1 MVILDKQVAAGES
14 ADRVGGKATGLGL
27 LMREG
32 LPVPPFFV
40 IPADEE
46 LERQDLKDAL
56 DALGPGPYA
65 VRSSAL
71 AEDGAQHSFAGQLDS
86 FLGVKAITKVQAA
99 ITACRDSG
107 RSERIRA
114 YCATHGIEPGPVAVV
129 VQRMIRGEVSGV
141 MFTRDPDQ
149 PEHTLISAAW
159 GLGEGVVQGS
169 ADCDAFRV
177 GPDGAIESEIL
188 DKQIQIKLVGEQPAE
203 RPVPKAKR
211 EQPVLNEA
219 QVRQLVAWGRQ
230 LERVGGCPQDVEF
243 TLEGEQIWL
252 VQTRP
257 ITTPVPWGRKLL
269 WDNSNI
275 VESYSGVTTPL
286 TYSFARGAY
295 NTVYRLFCGVMG
307 VSRRTIQQNDAI
319 FQRLIGL
326 IQGRVYY
333 NLNAWF
339 RILTLLPAYQYNRV
353 AMQQMM
359 GVSEVAAD
367 EDAEAPASIWQR
379 NLVHKPRVAWL
390 LVTLLWRLLWLRK
403 DTRRFQREFE
413 EAVGGHRKRDLPSL
427 PPSQLVA
434 IYGELQRR
442 LLMRWTPPLVNDF
455 FCMIFHS
462 ALRKQCAQLLC
473 AGDEARGA
481 AMANALLA
489 GQGDLESTAPTRALL
504 ERATRLRAAPWAR
517 ELFDSSATDAEV
529 LAGSLR
535 DPTFGRW
542 LDAWM
547 ERYGDRCIDEL
558 KLETTPLREQPEFI
572 IASLRNYLRGE
583 PLDPSQFGAGE
594 RRRRQMAEQQARAQL
609 TGRRRIVFLWILSR
623 ARETVAT
630 REDLRFLR
638 TRIFGLVRDIFRAI
652 GGHMATAGAIDQP
665 SDVFYLQLEE
675 LFGWVEGNTPSTSW
689 RGLVQLRRTE
699 FEAYRQLPGPPE
711 RFHTWGPVHR
721 HNRFA
726 GKPVKVELGDD
737 GMLRGTPCYP
747 GVVEG
752 RVVVLK
758 DPGAGARLDDDIL
771 VTPRTDPGW
780 VPLFPSISG
789 LLVERGSPLSHSAV
803 VAREMGIPTVV
814 GVRGLT
820 ALIHDGQRVR
830 MDGAAGTIK
839 PLPPRA
845 ALNDAPVPP
854 EEEIADAAVA
864 SADAGEE

>member
-1 MVILDKQVAAGES
+1 MMTIQFDQQVAAGEG
-14 ADRVGGKATGLGL
+14 AAWVGGKAAGLGL
-27 LMREG
+27 LLSEG

-40 IPADEE
+40 IPPE
-46 LERQDLKDAL
+46 LELDRKILKAAL
-56 DALGPGPYA
+56 EQLGPGPYA

-71 AEDGAQHSFAGQLDS
+71 AEDGAQHSFAGQLES
-86 FLGVKAITKVQAA
+86 VLGVKTIAKIDAA
-99 ITACRDSG
+99 IQTCRASG
-107 RSERIRA
+107 QSERVQA
-114 YCATHGIEPGPVAVV
+114 YCASHGIEPGPVAVV
-129 VQRMIRGEVSGV
+129 VQRMIRGEASGV
-141 MFTRDPDQ
+141 MFTRDPDM

-169 ADCDAFRV
+169 ADCDSFRV
-177 GPDGAIESEIL
+177 GPDGAVEAEVI
-188 DKQIQIKLVGEQPAE
+188 DKQQHIKLVGEEPVE
-203 RPVPKAKR
+203 RPVPRAKQD
-211 EQPVLNEA
+211 QPVLREA
-219 QVRQLVAWGRQ
+219 QVRQLVTWGRQ
-230 LERVGGCPQDVEF
+230 LERIGGRPQDVEF
-243 TLEGEQIWL
+243 TIEGDKIWL

-286 TYSFARGAY
+286 TYSFASGAY
-295 NTVYRLFCGVMG
+295 NTVYRLFLRVMG
-307 VSRRTIQQNDAI
+307 VSVRTIQENDAI

-339 RILTLLPAYQYNRV
+339 RLIALLPAYQYNRV

-367 EDAEAPASIWQR
+367 EDAEAPASAWQR
-379 NLVHKPRVAWL
+379 NLVHKPRMVWL
-390 LVTLLWRLLWLRK
+390 VLTLIWRLIFLRR

-413 EAVGGHRKRDLPSL
+413 DAVGGHRKRDLDSL
-427 PPSQLVA
+427 PPDQLLA
-434 IYGELQRR
+434 IYNDLQRR

-473 AGDEARGA
+473 GGDEARGA

-489 GQGDLESTAPTRALL
+489 GQGELESTAPTRALL
-504 ERATRLRAAPWAR
+504 ERAARLRAAPWAM
-517 ELFDSSATDAEV
+517 ELFDSSATDTEV
-529 LAGSLR
+529 LEGARR
-535 DPTFGRW
+535 DPTFARW

-594 RRRRQMAEQQARAQL
+594 RRRRELAEQQARQQL
-609 TGRRRIVFLWILSR
+609 TGWRRGLFLWILGR

-638 TRIFGLVRDIFRAI
+638 TRIFGLVRDIFRAL
-652 GGHMATAGAIDQP
+652 GGQMAAAGQLDDP

-675 LFGWVEGNTPSTSW
+675 LFGWVEGNTPCT
-689 RGLVQLRRTE
+689 RFQGLVALRREE
-699 FEAYRQLPGPPE
+699 FDGYRQLPGPPE

-726 GKPVKVELGDD
+726 GVRKEAELDDD

-747 GVVEG
+747 GLVEG
-752 RVVVLK
+752 EVRVLTS
-758 DPGAGARLDDDIL
+758 PGSGARLDGDIL

-814 GVRGLT
+814 GLRGLT
-820 ALIHDGQRVR
+820 SLIQDGQRVR
-830 MDGAAGTIK
+830 MDGGAGTVK

-845 ALNDAPVPP
+845 RLEDEA
-854 EEEIADAAVA
+854 
-864 SADAGEE
+864 

>member
-1 MVILDKQVAAGES
+1 MVIFDKQVVAGE
-14 ADRVGGKATGLGL
+14 AKDRIGGKARGLGL
-27 LMREG
+27 LMGQE

-40 IPADEE
+40 IPADLE
-46 LERQDLKDAL
+46 LDRGALKAAL
-56 DALGPGPYA
+56 ETLGPGPYA

-71 AEDGAQHSFAGQLDS
+71 AEDGAQHSFAGQLES
-86 FLGVKAITKVQAA
+86 FLGVKTIGKIQAA
-99 ITACRDSG
+99 IAACRASG
-107 RSERIRA
+107 GSERVQA

-129 VQRMIRGEVSGV
+129 VQRMIRGEASGV

-177 GPDGAIESEIL
+177 GPSGEIEAEVQ
-188 DKQIQIKLVGEQPAE
+188 DKQVLVKLVRDEPVE
-203 RPVPKAKR
+203 RPVPKAKQD
-211 EQPVLNEA
+211 QPVLSDA
-219 QVRQLVAWGRQ
+219 QVRQLVAWGRK
-230 LERVGGCPQDVEF
+230 LELIGGRPQDVEF
-243 TLEGEQIWL
+243 TIEGDTTWL

-257 ITTPVPWGRKLL
+257 ITTPVPSGRKLL

-307 VSRRTIQQNDAI
+307 VSRSTIQDNDAI
-319 FQRLIGL
+319 FERLIGL

-367 EDAEAPASIWQR
+367 EDAEAPASVWQR
-379 NLVHKPRVAWL
+379 NLVHKPRMVWL
-390 LVTLLWRLLWLRK
+390 MVTLLWRLVWLRR

-413 EAVGGHRKRDLPSL
+413 EAVGSHRKRELADLP
-427 PPSQLVA
+427 PEQLKA

-462 ALRKQCAQLLC
+462 ALRKQCATLLC
-473 AGDEARGA
+473 DGDEDRGA

-504 ERATRLRAAPWAR
+504 ERAARLRAAPWAV
-517 ELFDSSATDAEV
+517 ELFDSGATDREV
-529 LAGSLR
+529 LEGSLR

-547 ERYGDRCIDEL
+547 DRYGDRCIDEL

-583 PLDPSQFGAGE
+583 PMDPSQFGAGE
-594 RRRRQMAEQQARAQL
+594 RRRRELAEQQARTQIH
-609 TGRRRIVFLWILSR
+609 GWRRFLFLWVLSR

-652 GGHMATAGAIDQP
+652 GGHMAATDAIADP
-665 SDVFYLQLEE
+665 SDVFYLQIPEI
-675 LFGWVEGNTPSTSW
+675 FGWIDGITPCTAW
-689 RGLVQLRRTE
+689 KGLVALRRAE
-699 FEAYRQLPGPPE
+699 FDAYRALPGPPE

-721 HNRFA
+721 HNRFTGTRQKA
-726 GKPVKVELGDD
+726 ELDDD
-737 GMLRGTPCYP
+737 GVLRGTPCYP
-747 GVVEG
+747 GIVEG
-752 RVVVLK
+752 PVVVLA
-758 DPGAGARLDDDIL
+758 DPGAGARLDGDIL

-814 GVRGLT
+814 GLRGLT
-820 ALIHDGQRVR
+820 ALFEDGQRVR
-830 MDGAAGTIK
+830 MDGGAGTVK
-839 PLPPRA
+839 PLAPREIPDG
-845 ALNDAPVPP
+845 DAP
-854 EEEIADAAVA
+854 
-864 SADAGEE
+864 

>member
-1 MVILDKQVAAGES
+1 MVITHEQVAAGE
-14 ADRVGGKATGLGL
+14 AKERIGGKAAGLGL
-27 LMREG
+27 LLREG

-40 IPADEE
+40 LPADTEITRAE
-46 LERQDLKDAL
+46 LEAAL
-56 DALGPGPYA
+56 EALGPGPYA

-86 FLGVKAITKVQAA
+86 VLGVRRITKIEAA
-99 ITACRDSG
+99 IATCRASG
-107 RSERIRA
+107 SAERVLA
-114 YCATHGIEPGPVAVV
+114 YCANHGIEPGPVAVV
-129 VQRMIRGEVSGV
+129 VQRMIRGEASGV
-141 MFTRDPDQ
+141 MFTRDPDR
-149 PEHTLISAAW
+149 PEHCLISAAW

-169 ADCDAFRV
+169 ADCDSFRV
-177 GPDGAIESEIL
+177 GPSGEIEAEVQR
-188 DKQIQIKLVGEQPAE
+188 KQVYVRLVGEAPVE
-203 RPVPKAKR
+203 REVPRAKR
-211 EQPVLNEA
+211 DEPVLSEA
-219 QVRQLVAWGRQ
+219 QVRQLVTWGRR
-230 LERVGGCPQDVEF
+230 LEHIGGGPQDVEF
-243 TLEGEQIWL
+243 TLEGEQLWL
-252 VQTRP
+252 LQTRP
-257 ITTPVPWGRKLL
+257 VTTPVPFGRKLL

-295 NTVYRLFCGVMG
+295 NTVYRLFCQVMG
-307 VSRRTIQQNDAI
+307 VSRRTVLANDAI

-339 RILTLLPAYQYNRV
+339 RIITLLPAYQYNRQ

-367 EDAEAPASIWQR
+367 EDAEAPASAWQR

-390 LVTLLWRLLWLRK
+390 VLALLWRLVVLRR
-403 DTRRFQREFE
+403 DVRRFQRDFE
-413 EAVGGHRKRDLPSL
+413 DAVGRHRKRDLGAL
-427 PPSQLVA
+427 PPEELVA

-462 ALRKQCAQLLC
+462 ALRKQCSTLLC
-473 AGDEARGA
+473 GGDEQKGA
-481 AMANALLA
+481 ALANALLA
-489 GQGDLESTAPTRALL
+489 GQGELESTAPTRALL
-504 ERATRLRAAPWAR
+504 ERAARLRAAPWAV
-517 ELFDSSATDAEV
+517 ELFDSSASDSEV
-529 LAGSLR
+529 LEGSRR
-535 DPTFGRW
+535 DPTFARW
-542 LDAWM
+542 LDDWM

-558 KLETTPLREQPEFI
+558 KLETVPLRDRPEFV

-583 PLDPSQFGAGE
+583 AMDPSQFGVGE
-594 RRRRQMAEQQARAQL
+594 RRRRQMAEQQARTQL
-609 TGRRRIVFLWILSR
+609 SGWRRMFFLWVLSR

-638 TRIFGLVRDIFRAI
+638 TRIFGLVRDIFRAL
-652 GGHMATAGAIDQP
+652 GAHMAQAGALADP
-665 SDVFYLQLEE
+665 SDVFYLQIEE
-675 LFGWVEGNTPSTSW
+675 LFGWVEGNTPCTTYA
-689 RGLVQLRRTE
+689 GLVALRREE
-699 FEAYRQLPGPPE
+699 FDGYRQLPGPPE

-726 GKPVKVELGDD
+726 GTPIRATTGDD

-752 RVVVLK
+752 QAVVLR
-758 DPGAGARLDDDIL
+758 DPGGGARLDGDIL
-771 VTPRTDPGW
+771 VAPRTDPGW

-814 GVRGLT
+814 GIRGLT
-820 ALIHDGQRVR
+820 SLIQDGQRLR
-830 MDGAAGTIK
+830 MDGGAGTVK

-845 ALNDAPVPP
+845 PLGDAIGDDSAQPP
-854 EEEIADAAVA
+854 P
-864 SADAGEE
+864 AGDEA

>member
-1 MVILDKQVAAGES
+1 MVFFDKQVAAGEG

-27 LMREG
+27 LLRQD

-40 IPADEE
+40 IPADLDLDRKDLKAA
-46 LERQDLKDAL
+46 LER
-56 DALGPGPYA
+56 LGPGPYA

-71 AEDGAQHSFAGQLDS
+71 AEDGAQHSFAGQLES
-86 FLGVKAITKVQAA
+86 VLGVKTITKIEAA
-99 ITACRDSG
+99 IDTCRASG
-107 RSERIRA
+107 SSERVVA

-129 VQRMIRGEVSGV
+129 VQHMIRGDVSGV

-149 PEHTLISAAW
+149 PEHALISAAW

-177 GPDGAIESEIL
+177 GPSGDIESEIL
-188 DKQIQIKLVGEQPAE
+188 DKQIHIKLVGDEPVE

-211 EQPVLNEA
+211 DQPVLNEV
-219 QVRQLVAWGRQ
+219 QIRQLMSWGRA
-230 LERVGGCPQDVEF
+230 LEHVSGKPQDVEF
-243 TLEGEQIWL
+243 TLEGEQLWL

-286 TYSFARGAY
+286 TYSFARNAY

-307 VSRRTIQQNDAI
+307 VSSKTIQQNDAI

-379 NLVHKPRVAWL
+379 NLVHKPRMVWL
-390 LVTLLWRLLWLRK
+390 MVTLVWRLLFLRR

-413 EAVGGHRKRDLPSL
+413 EAVGGHRKRELDTL
-427 PPSQLVA
+427 PPAQLLA

-462 ALRKQCAQLLC
+462 ALRKQCAELLC
-473 AGDEARGA
+473 DSDEARGA
-481 AMANALLA
+481 ALANALLA
-489 GQGDLESTAPTRALL
+489 GQGELESTAPTRALL
-504 ERATRLRAAPWAR
+504 ERATRLRAAPWAM
-517 ELFDSSATDAEV
+517 ELFDSSATDKEV
-529 LAGSLR
+529 LEGALR

-558 KLETTPLREQPEFI
+558 KLETTPLREQPEFVI
-572 IASLRNYLRGE
+572 SSLRNYLRGE
-583 PLDPSQFGAGE
+583 AMDPSQFGAGE
-594 RRRRQMAEQQARAQL
+594 RRRRELAEQQARTQL
-609 TGRRRIVFLWILSR
+609 SGWRRALFLWILSR

-652 GGHMATAGAIDQP
+652 GGHMAASDAIADP
-665 SDVFYLQLEE
+665 SDVFYLQLDE
-675 LFGWVEGNTPSTSW
+675 LTGWVEGTTPSTAW
-689 RGLVQLRRTE
+689 KGLVALRRVE
-699 FEAYRQLPGPPE
+699 FDAYRALPGPPE

-726 GKPVKVELGDD
+726 GKPTRVELSED

-747 GVVEG
+747 GLVEG
-752 RVVVLK
+752 EVVVLES
-758 DPGAGARLDDDIL
+758 PGAGARLDGDIL
-771 VTPRTDPGW
+771 VAPRTDPGW

-814 GVRGLT
+814 GLRGLT
-820 ALIHDGQRVR
+820 ALIKDGDRVR
-830 MDGAAGTIK
+830 MDGAAGTVK
-839 PLPPRA
+839 PLPPRK
-845 ALNDAPVPP
+845 AL
-854 EEEIADAAVA
+854 EEDPA
-864 SADAGEE
+864 

>member
-1 MVILDKQVAAGES
+1 MTMILFDRQVAAGEG
-14 ADRVGGKATGLGL
+14 APWVGGKAAGLGL
-27 LMREG
+27 LLREG

-40 IPADEE
+40 IPAGLE
-46 LERQDLKDAL
+46 LDRTQLKAAL
-56 DALGPGPYA
+56 DQLGPGPYA

-71 AEDGAQHSFAGQLDS
+71 AEDGAQHSFAGQLES
-86 FLGVKAITKVQAA
+86 VLGVRSITKIEAA
-99 ITACRDSG
+99 IQTCRDSG
-107 RSERIRA
+107 QSERVAA
-114 YCATHGIEPGPVAVV
+114 YCASHGIEPGPVAVV
-129 VQRMIRGEVSGV
+129 VQRMIRGEASGV
-141 MFTRDPDQ
+141 MFTRDPDM
-149 PEHTLISAAW
+149 PEQTLISAAW

-169 ADCDAFRV
+169 ADCDSFRV
-177 GPDGAIESEIL
+177 LPDGSIEAEIM
-188 DKQIQIKLVGEQPAE
+188 DKQLHIKLVGEEPAE
-203 RPVPKAKR
+203 RPVPRAKQD
-211 EQPVLNEA
+211 QPVLSEE
-219 QVRQLVAWGRQ
+219 QVRQLAAWGRQ
-230 LERVGGCPQDVEF
+230 LERVGGRPQDVEF
-243 TLEGEQIWL
+243 TIEGDEIWL

-295 NTVYRLFCGVMG
+295 NTVYRLFLRVMG
-307 VSRRTIQQNDAI
+307 VSVRTIQANDAI

-339 RILTLLPAYQYNRV
+339 RLIALLPAYQYNRV

-367 EDAEAPASIWQR
+367 EDAEAPASAWQR

-390 LVTLLWRLLWLRK
+390 VLSLIWRLVFLRR

-413 EAVGGHRKRDLPSL
+413 DAVGGHRKRELDSL
-427 PPSQLVA
+427 PPDQLLA
-434 IYGELQRR
+434 IYNDLQRR

-462 ALRKQCAQLLC
+462 ALRKQCATLLC
-473 AGDEARGA
+473 GGDEAKGA

-489 GQGDLESTAPTRALL
+489 GQGELESTAPTRALL
-504 ERATRLRAAPWAR
+504 ERAARLRAAPWAM
-517 ELFDSSATDAEV
+517 ELFDSTASDTEV
-529 LAGSLR
+529 LEGALR
-535 DPTFGRW
+535 DPTFARW

-594 RRRRQMAEQQARAQL
+594 RRRRELAEGQARQQL
-609 TGRRRIVFLWILSR
+609 QGWRRALFLWILGR

-638 TRIFGLVRDIFRAI
+638 TRIFGLVRDIFRAL
-652 GGHMATAGAIDQP
+652 GGQMAAAGQLDDP
-665 SDVFYLQLEE
+665 GDVFYLQLEE
-675 LFGWVEGNTPSTSW
+675 LFGWVEGNTPCASF
-689 RGLVQLRRTE
+689 RGLVALRRQE
-699 FEAYRQLPGPPE
+699 FDAYRALPGPPE

-726 GKPVKVELGDD
+726 GVRKKAELDED

-747 GVVEG
+747 GLVEG
-752 RVVVLK
+752 EVRVLTS
-758 DPGAGARLDDDIL
+758 PGAGARLDGDIL

-814 GVRGLT
+814 GLRGLT
-820 ALIHDGQRVR
+820 SLIQDGQRVR
-830 MDGAAGTIK
+830 MDGGAGTVK

-845 ALNDAPVPP
+845 RPSEKP
-854 EEEIADAAVA
+854 
-864 SADAGEE
+864 

>member
-1 MVILDKQVAAGES
+1 MFMVLFDKQVAAGETE
-14 ADRVGGKATGLGL
+14 DRVGGKAAGLGL

-40 IPADEE
+40 IPADLDLDRKALKAA
-46 LERQDLKDAL
+46 LE
-56 DALGPGPYA
+56 ALGPGPYA

-86 FLGVKAITKVQAA
+86 FLGVKAITKIEAA
-99 ITACRDSG
+99 IDACRASG
-107 RSERIRA
+107 RSDRVQA
-114 YCATHGIEPGPVAVV
+114 YCTSRGIGPGPVAVV
-129 VQRMIRGEVSGV
+129 VQRMIRGEASGV

-149 PEHTLISAAW
+149 PDHTLISAAW

-177 GPDGAIESEIL
+177 DNQGAIAAEVQ
-188 DKQIQIKLVGEQPAE
+188 DKQVQVVLVRDEPVE

-211 EQPVLNEA
+211 DQPVLSDA
-219 QVRQLVAWGRQ
+219 QVRTLVGWGHQ
-230 LERVGGCPQDVEF
+230 LERIGGRPQDIEF
-243 TLEGEQIWL
+243 TVDDEHIWL

-286 TYSFARGAY
+286 TYSFARNAY

-307 VSRRTIQQNDAI
+307 VNRGTIQQNDAI

-379 NLVHKPRVAWL
+379 NLVHKPRMAWL
-390 LVTLLWRLLWLRK
+390 MVTLIWRLVWLRR

-413 EAVGGHRKRDLPSL
+413 EAVGGHRKRELDTL
-427 PPSQLVA
+427 PPDELLA
-434 IYGELQRR
+434 IYGDLQRR

-473 AGDEARGA
+473 DGEEARGA

-504 ERATRLRAAPWAR
+504 ERAARLRAAPWAV
-517 ELFDSSATDAEV
+517 ELFDSSATDHEV
-529 LAGSLR
+529 LEGALR

-547 ERYGDRCIDEL
+547 LRYGDRCIDEL
-558 KLETTPLREQPEFI
+558 KLETTPLREQPEFV
-572 IASLRNYLRGE
+572 IASLRNYLRGQ

-594 RRRRQMAEQQARAQL
+594 RRRRQMAEQQARTQL
-609 TGRRRIVFLWILSR
+609 TGWRRALFLWVLSR

-638 TRIFGLVRDIFRAI
+638 TRIFGLVRDIFRAL
-652 GGHMATAGAIDQP
+652 GVHMAATGAIDDP

-675 LFGWVEGNTPSTSW
+675 LFGWVEGNTPSTAW
-689 RGLVQLRRTE
+689 QGIVQLRRAE
-699 FEAYRQLPGPPE
+699 FDAYRQLPGPPE

-726 GKPVKVELGDD
+726 GKRTKATLDDD

-752 RVVVLK
+752 EVVVLQ

-820 ALIHDGQRVR
+820 ALIHDGVRVR
-830 MDGAAGTIK
+830 MDGAAGTVK
-839 PLPPRA
+839 PLPPRKPLEDALAEPA
-845 ALNDAPVPP
+845 AQPAT
-854 EEEIADAAVA
+854 A
-864 SADAGEE
+864 AGEE

>member
-1 MVILDKQVAAGES
+1 MVIFDKQVAAGEA
-14 ADRVGGKATGLGL
+14 ADRVGGKAAGLGL
-27 LMREG
+27 LVRNE

-40 IPADEE
+40 IPAGLKLARE
-46 LERQDLKDAL
+46 DLKTAL
-56 DALGPGPYA
+56 EALGPGPYA

-86 FLGVKAITKVQAA
+86 FLGVKAITKVEAA
-99 ITACRDSG
+99 IAACRASG
-107 RSERIRA
+107 EGERVRA
-114 YCATHGIEPGPVAVV
+114 YCATRGIEPGPVAVV
-129 VQRMIRGEVSGV
+129 VQRMIRGEASGV
-141 MFTRDPDQ
+141 MFTKDPDQ
-149 PEHTLISAAW
+149 PDHTLISAAW

-177 GPDGAIESEIL
+177 GPSGAIEAEIT
-188 DKQIQIKLVGEQPAE
+188 DKQQHVKLVGDQPAE
-203 RPVPKAKR
+203 RPVPRAKQD
-211 EQPVLNEA
+211 QPALSDA
-219 QVRQLVAWGRQ
+219 QVRQLVAWGRRLEQ
-230 LERVGGCPQDVEF
+230 LAGGPQDVEF
-243 TLEGEQIWL
+243 TTEGEQIWL

-307 VSRRTIQQNDAI
+307 VSRATIQDNDAI
-319 FQRLIGL
+319 FERLIGL

-379 NLVHKPRVAWL
+379 NLVHKPRMAWL
-390 LVTLLWRLLWLRK
+390 MVTLLWRLVWLRR
-403 DTRRFQREFE
+403 DTARFRREFE
-413 EAVGGHRKRDLPSL
+413 EAVGAHRKRELETL
-427 PPSQLVA
+427 PPEQLKA
-434 IYGELQRR
+434 IYGDLQRR

-473 AGDEARGA
+473 EGDEARGA

-489 GQGDLESTAPTRALL
+489 GQGELESTAPTRALL
-504 ERATRLRAAPWAR
+504 ERAARLRAAPWAV
-517 ELFDSSATDAEV
+517 ELFDSGASDREV
-529 LAGSLR
+529 LEGSLR

-558 KLETTPLREQPEFI
+558 KLETTPLREQPEFV

-609 TGRRRIVFLWILSR
+609 SGWRRALFLGILTR

-652 GGHMATAGAIDQP
+652 GGHMATSGAIADP
-665 SDVFYLQLEE
+665 SDIFYLQIDEI
-675 LFGWVEGNTPSTSW
+675 FGWIDGITPCTAWS
-689 RGLVQLRRTE
+689 GLVALRRAE
-699 FEAYRQLPGPPE
+699 FDAYRQLPGPPE

-726 GKPVKVELGDD
+726 GKRSTAELDDD

-752 RVVVLK
+752 DVVVLQ
-758 DPGAGARLDDDIL
+758 DPGAGARLDGDIL

-814 GVRGLT
+814 GLRGLT

-830 MDGAAGTIK
+830 MDGGAGTVK
-839 PLPPRA
+839 PLPPRKTV
-845 ALNDAPVPP
+845 DRDTP
-854 EEEIADAAVA
+854 
-864 SADAGEE
+864 

>member
-1 MVILDKQVAAGES
+1 MVLFDKQVAAGEG
-14 ADRVGGKATGLGL
+14 ADRVGGKAGGLGL
-27 LMREG
+27 LVRNG

-40 IPADEE
+40 IPADLE
-46 LERQDLKDAL
+46 LDRKALKAAL
-56 DALGPGPYA
+56 EQLGPGPYA

-71 AEDGAQHSFAGQLDS
+71 AEDGAQHSFAGQLES
-86 FLGVKAITKVQAA
+86 VLGVKAITRIEAA
-99 ITACRDSG
+99 ITTCRASG
-107 RSERIRA
+107 DSERVRA

-129 VQRMIRGEVSGV
+129 VQRMIRGEASGV
-141 MFTRDPDQ
+141 MFTRDPDM

-177 GPDGAIESEIL
+177 GPSGAIEPEIQ
-188 DKQIQIKLVGEQPAE
+188 DKQVHVKLVGEEPAE
-203 RPVPKAKR
+203 RPVPKAKQD
-211 EQPVLNEA
+211 QPVLSDTE
-219 QVRQLVAWGRQ
+219 VCQLVAWGRQ
-230 LERVGGCPQDVEF
+230 LEQIGGGPQDVEF
-243 TLEGEQIWL
+243 TRDADQMWL

-257 ITTPVPWGRKLL
+257 ITTPVPFGRKLL

-295 NTVYRLFCGVMG
+295 NTVYRLFCRVMG
-307 VSRRTIQQNDAI
+307 VSQASVDANNDI
-319 FQRLIGL
+319 FERLIGL

-379 NLVHKPRVAWL
+379 NLVHKPRMVWL
-390 LVTLLWRLLWLRK
+390 MVTLVWRLLFLRR

-413 EAVGGHRKRDLPSL
+413 DAVGSHRKRELDTL
-427 PPSQLVA
+427 PPDELIA
-434 IYGELQRR
+434 IYGDLQRK

-462 ALRKQCAQLLC
+462 ALRKQCATLLC
-473 AGDEARGA
+473 DGDESRGA

-489 GQGDLESTAPTRALL
+489 GQGGLESTAPTRALL
-504 ERATRLRAAPWAR
+504 ERAARLRAAPWAM
-517 ELFDSSATDAEV
+517 ELFDSSASDLEV
-529 LAGSLR
+529 LEGARR
-535 DPTFGRW
+535 DPTFARW

-547 ERYGDRCIDEL
+547 ERFGDRCIDEL
-558 KLETTPLREQPEFI
+558 KLETIPLREQPEFVI
-572 IASLRNYLRGE
+572 SSLRNYLRGE
-583 PLDPSQFGAGE
+583 PMDPAQFGAGE
-594 RRRRQMAEQQARAQL
+594 RRRRELAEQQARQQL
-609 TGRRRIVFLWILSR
+609 QGWRRALFLWILGR

-652 GGHMATAGAIDQP
+652 GGHMAASGALDDP
-665 SDVFYLQLEE
+665 RDVFYLELPE
-675 LFGWVEGNTPSTSW
+675 LFGWVEGNAPCTSW
-689 RGLVQLRRTE
+689 KGLVALRKVE
-699 FEAYRQLPGPPE
+699 FDAYRALPGPPE

-721 HNRFA
+721 HNRFTA
-726 GKPVKVELGDD
+726 RRAPAALDDD
-737 GMLRGTPCYP
+737 GVMRGTPCYP

-752 RVVVLK
+752 PVVSLVA
-758 DPGAGARLDDDIL
+758 PTGGARLDGDIL

-814 GVRGLT
+814 GLRGLT
-820 ALIHDGQRVR
+820 ALIKDGDRVR
-830 MDGAAGTIK
+830 MDGGAGTVK
-839 PLPPRA
+839 PLQDRA
-845 ALNDAPVPP
+845 KPAITADDDA
-854 EEEIADAAVA
+854 
-864 SADAGEE
+864 